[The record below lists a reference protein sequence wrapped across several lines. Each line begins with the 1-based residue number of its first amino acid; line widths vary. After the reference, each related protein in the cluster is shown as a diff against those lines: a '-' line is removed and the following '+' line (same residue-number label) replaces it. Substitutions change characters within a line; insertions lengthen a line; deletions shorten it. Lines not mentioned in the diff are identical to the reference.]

1 VGTLLDTNALV
12 WFLVGSKEMGRQAY
26 RRLQVEPD
34 LYVSSLS
41 FAELK
46 MKEMRKKI
54 SLPTDLIQ
62 SLERLQVKVQSFS
75 ADHALE
81 LTRFGSLIDHDPFDR
96 MILAQASAERCQLL
110 TADQRL
116 LSLDLDFVVDATR

>member
-12 WFLVGSKEMGRQAY
+12 WFLVGSKEIGRQAY

-81 LTRFGSLIDHDPFDR
+81 ITRFGSLIDHDPFDR

-116 LSLDLDFVVDATR
+116 LSLDLDFVIDATR

>member
-1 VGTLLDTNALV
+1 MAVLLDTNALV
-12 WFLVGSKEMGRQAY
+12 WFLVGSNDIGRQTK

-34 LYVSSLS
+34 LHASSLS

-54 SLPTDLIQ
+54 ILPPDLLESLA
-62 SLERLQVKVQSFS
+62 SLQVKVQSFS
-75 ADHALE
+75 ASHAFE
-81 LTRFGSLIDHDPFDR
+81 LGRFGSLVDHDPFDR
-96 MILAQASAERCQLL
+96 MILAQASAERSQLI

-116 LSLDLDFVVDATR
+116 LSLDLDFVLDATR

>member
-1 VGTLLDTNALV
+1 VAVLLDTNALV
-12 WFLVGSKEMGRQAY
+12 WFLVGSNDIGRQTK

-34 LYVSSLS
+34 LLVSSLS

-54 SLPTDLIQ
+54 ILPPDLLESLAT
-62 SLERLQVKVQSFS
+62 LQVKVQSFS
-75 ADHALE
+75 ATHAFE
-81 LTRFGSLIDHDPFDR
+81 LGRFGSLVDHDPFDR
-96 MILAQASAERCQLL
+96 MILAQASAERSQLI

-116 LSLDLDFVVDATR
+116 LSLDLDFVLDATR

>member
-1 VGTLLDTNALV
+1 
-12 WFLVGSKEMGRQAY
+12 
-26 RRLQVEPD
+26 
-34 LYVSSLS
+34 
-41 FAELK
+41 
-46 MKEMRKKI
+46 
-54 SLPTDLIQ
+54 
-62 SLERLQVKVQSFS
+62 VKVQSFS

>member
-1 VGTLLDTNALV
+1 MAVLLDTNALV
-12 WFLVGSKEMGRQAY
+12 WFLVGSNDIGRQTK

-34 LYVSSLS
+34 LLVSSLS

-54 SLPTDLIQ
+54 ILPPDLLESLAT
-62 SLERLQVKVQSFS
+62 LQVKVQSFS
-75 ADHALE
+75 ATHAFE
-81 LTRFGSLIDHDPFDR
+81 LGRFGSLVDHDPFDR
-96 MILAQASAERCQLL
+96 MILAQASAERSQLI

-116 LSLDLDFVVDATR
+116 LSLDLDFVLDATR

>member
-12 WFLVGSKEMGRQAY
+12 WFLVGSKEIGRQAY

-81 LTRFGSLIDHDPFDR
+81 ITRFGSLIDHDPFDR

>member
-1 VGTLLDTNALV
+1 VAVLLDTNALV
-12 WFLVGSKEMGRQAY
+12 WFLVGSNDIGRQTK

-34 LYVSSLS
+34 LHVSSLS

-54 SLPTDLIQ
+54 ILPPDLLESLA
-62 SLERLQVKVQSFS
+62 SLQVKVQSFS
-75 ADHALE
+75 ASHAFE
-81 LTRFGSLIDHDPFDR
+81 LGRFGSLVDHDPFDR
-96 MILAQASAERCQLL
+96 MILAQASAERSQLI

-116 LSLDLDFVVDATR
+116 LSLDLDFVLDATR

>member
-12 WFLVGSKEMGRQAY
+12 WFLVGSKEIGRQAY

>member
-1 VGTLLDTNALV
+1 VAVLLDTNALV
-12 WFLVGSKEMGRQAY
+12 WFLVGSNDIGRQTK

-34 LYVSSLS
+34 LHASSLS

-54 SLPTDLIQ
+54 ILPPDLLESLA
-62 SLERLQVKVQSFS
+62 SLQVKVQSFS
-75 ADHALE
+75 ASHAFE
-81 LTRFGSLIDHDPFDR
+81 LGRFGSLVDHDPFDR
-96 MILAQASAERCQLL
+96 MILAQASAERSQLI

-116 LSLDLDFVVDATR
+116 LSLDLDFVLDATR